1 MFKKNPNHYF
11 QDSTLL
17 CVFYVLCMWLFLLTI
32 NYLNLHMYIF
42 KWRKSIFI
50 PLVMVFFLFLS
61 SYLLHIGIVPPLLLC
76 KIAFN
81 ISFFDV
87 KFIKFLYRFEK
98 KGILNHRSAS
108 LNGQNY
114 LKIHCTGKW
123 PRTLEKTSD
132 LTTPLRKYLEI
143 LTLWAGKIS
152 DKWEYKLQDV
162 LHF

>member
-1 MFKKNPNHYF
+1 MC
-11 QDSTLL
+11 LL
-17 CVFYVLCMWLFLLTI
+17 CVMYVDFSTD
-32 NYLNLHMYIF
+32 NYLNLHMCIF

-50 PLVMVFFLFLS
+50 PLVIVFFLFLS

-98 KGILNHRSAS
+98 KGKLNHRSAS
-108 LNGQNY
+108 LNGQIWKY
-114 LKIHCTGKW
+114 IVPVSGPEPWKKHQTFQPK
-123 PRTLEKTSD
+123 D
-132 LTTPLRKYLEI
+132 LAI

-152 DKWEYKLQDV
+152 DKWQYKLRDV
-162 LHF
+162 LHFLGEGLPAEIWVLEVTF

>member
-17 CVFYVLCMWLFLLTI
+17 CVFYVFCMWLFLLTI
-32 NYLNLHMYIF
+32 NYLNLHMNIF

-98 KGILNHRSAS
+98 K
-108 LNGQNY
+108 
-114 LKIHCTGKW
+114 
-123 PRTLEKTSD
+123 
-132 LTTPLRKYLEI
+132 
-143 LTLWAGKIS
+143 
-152 DKWEYKLQDV
+152 EY
-162 LHF
+162 

>member
-1 MFKKNPNHYF
+1 MC
-11 QDSTLL
+11 LL
-17 CVFYVLCMWLFLLTI
+17 CVMYVAFSTD
-32 NYLNLHMYIF
+32 NYLNLHMCIF

-98 KGILNHRSAS
+98 KGKLNHRSAS
-108 LNGQNY
+108 LNGQIWKY
-114 LKIHCTGKW
+114 IVLVSGPEPWRKHQTFQP
-123 PRTLEKTSD
+123 PR
-132 LTTPLRKYLEI
+132 
-143 LTLWAGKIS
+143 GKILRF
-152 DKWEYKLQDV
+152 WPCGLGKLV
-162 LHF
+162 TSGNISCKMSYIS